1 MAEHIRYGIATPQ
14 DLAGRTGRE
23 VLQGILDGSV
33 PAPPI
38 AQLLRFRLVEV
49 GDGSAV
55 FEGDP
60 DPSLCNLM
68 GVLHGG
74 WALTLLDSVTGC
86 AAHSTLPAG
95 TGYTTLETKGNFHP
109 RHHAH
114 DRPRPGR
121 GQGGGAWQEGHHGGR
136 LAAHGGWPAA
146 GARHLDA
153 AGAAGSAPI
162 RPDVAVPLARPGRCA
177 PPPGTGNGSR

>member
-1 MAEHIRYGIATPQ
+1 MAEHIRYGIAAPQ

-95 TGYTTLETKGNFHP
+95 TGYTTLETKGNFTRAITP
-109 RHHAH
+109 TT
-114 DRPRPGR
+114 GR
-121 GQGGGAWQEGHHGGR
+121 VRAEGKVV
-136 LAAHGGWPAA
+136 AHGRKVITAEGWLRTAD
-146 GARHLDA
+146 GTL
-153 AGAAGSAPI
+153 
-162 RPDVAVPLARPGRCA
+162 LAHGTSTLLVLPG
-177 PPPGTGNGSR
+177 G